1 MILDGDKMENIENLK
16 AELTALVNQAADMKA
31 LEETRV
37 AVLGKKGRIT
47 EMMKGLGALSLEEKK
62 ETGRLLNVLKTEI
75 ENAIESKKTDLEA
88 KELNAKLANEKI
100 DVTLPIRPENQG
112 RIHPV
117 SKIYEE
123 VVAIF
128 GEMGFEVVDG
138 PDIEDQFH
146 NFNALNT
153 PANHPARQM
162 QDTFYIPNPESD
174 NFDDSYV
181 VRTQTSAVQ
190 IRTMEK
196 KQPPIRIIAPGRTY
210 RSDYD
215 ATHTPMFHQVEG
227 LVIDKT
233 TTFANL
239 KGCLYEFI
247 KAFFELDEIPVRYRP
262 SYFPFTEPSAEMD
275 IGCLKSKTE
284 LKIGAGTDWLEI
296 LGCGMVHPN
305 VLKACGIDPE
315 EYQGFA
321 FGLGLDRLAMLK
333 YGIPDLRTFF
343 ESDVRWLKHYG
354 FVPLDEASMTGG
366 LSNNGGAAR

>member
-1 MILDGDKMENIENLK
+1 MESLENLK
-16 AELTALVNQAADMKA
+16 NQTIEKINQTEDIKS
-31 LEETRV
+31 LENLRV
-37 AVLGKKGRIT
+37 AILGKKGLIT
-47 EMMKGLGALSLEEKK
+47 EQMKGLANLSLEEKK
-62 ETGRLLNVLKTEI
+62 QQGQFLNKIKTEI
-75 ENAIESKKTDLEA
+75 ETSFEEKKEFLSKKEMDDKLA
-88 KELNAKLANEKI
+88 KETI
-100 DVTLPIRPENQG
+100 DVTLPVREENIG

-128 GEMGFEVVDG
+128 GEMGFEIADG

-162 QDTFYIPNPESD
+162 QDTFYIANPESD

-227 LVIDKT
+227 LVVDKKT
-233 TTFANL
+233 SFANL
-239 KGCLYEFI
+239 KGCLYDFV
-247 KAFFELDEIPVRYRP
+247 KTFFEVDQLPVRYRP

-275 IGCLKSKTE
+275 IGCKKSKTE
-284 LKIGAGTDWLEI
+284 LKIGAGDDWLEI

-305 VLKACGIDPE
+305 VLKACGINPE

-354 FVPLDEASMTGG
+354 FMPLDESSMTGG
-366 LSNNGGAAR
+366 LSNNGGLVR

>member
-1 MILDGDKMENIENLK
+1 MENLESLK
-16 AELTALVNQAADMKA
+16 AEILAAIAQAQDLKA
-31 LEETRV
+31 WDEARV
-37 AVLGKKGRIT
+37 AALGKKGKVT
-47 EMMKGLGALSLEEKK
+47 ELMKGMGALPVEQKIEMGKK
-62 ETGRLLNVLKTEI
+62 LNVLKAEI
-75 ENAIESKKTDLEA
+75 EQALENRRNELAEKEMNEKLA
-88 KELNAKLANEKI
+88 KETI
-100 DVTLPIRPENQG
+100 DVTLPIRDEAQG

-128 GEMGFEVVDG
+128 GEMGFEVAEG

-146 NFNALNT
+146 NFNALNM

-162 QDTFYIPNPESD
+162 QDTFYIPNKNSD
-174 NFDDSYV
+174 DFDDSYV
-181 VRTQTSAVQ
+181 VRTHTSSVQ
-190 IRTMEK
+190 IRTMESK
-196 KQPPIRIIAPGRTY
+196 KPPIRIIAPGRTY

-227 LVIDKT
+227 LVIDKNIT
-233 TTFANL
+233 MAHL
-239 KGCLYEFI
+239 KGCLYDFV

-275 IGCLKSKTE
+275 IGCLKTKSE

-305 VLKACGIDPE
+305 VLRAGGIDPD

-321 FGLGLDRLAMLK
+321 FGMGIDRLAMLK

-354 FVPLDEASMTGG
+354 FNPLDFSSMTGG
-366 LSNNGGAAR
+366 LSNNGGSAR

>member
-1 MILDGDKMENIENLK
+1 MENMEDLK
-16 AELTALVNQAADMKA
+16 SEIVAMINAAADMKT
-31 LEETRV
+31 LEEIRV
-37 AVLGKKGRIT
+37 SVLGKKGKIT
-47 EMMKGLGALSLEEKK
+47 ELMKGLGALSAEEKK
-62 ETGRLLNVLKTEI
+62 EKGKSLNILKSEVEKAMDAQKTVLE
-75 ENAIESKKTDLEA
+75 D
-88 KELNAKLANEKI
+88 KELNAKLAAETI
-100 DVTLPIRPENQG
+100 DVTLPVRSENQG

-128 GEMGFEVVDG
+128 GEMGFSVAEG

-146 NFNALNT
+146 NFNALNM

-162 QDTFYIPNPESD
+162 QDTFYIPNKESD
-174 NFDDSYV
+174 DFDDSYV
-181 VRTQTSAVQ
+181 VRTHTSPVQ
-190 IRTMEK
+190 IRTMENQ
-196 KQPPIRIIAPGRTY
+196 QPPIRIIAPGRTY

-227 LVIDKT
+227 LVIDKNIT
-233 TTFANL
+233 MAHL
-239 KGCLYEFI
+239 KGCLYDFV

-275 IGCLKSKTE
+275 IGCLKTKNE
-284 LKIGAGTDWLEI
+284 LKIGAGNDWLEI

-305 VLKACGIDPE
+305 VLRAGGIDPDV
-315 EYQGFA
+315 YQGFA
-321 FGLGLDRLAMLK
+321 FGVGIDRLAMLK

-354 FVPLDEASMTGG
+354 FTPLDESSMTGG
-366 LSNNGGAAR
+366 LSNNGGLGR

>member
-1 MILDGDKMENIENLK
+1 MENIEDLK
-16 AELTALVNQAADMKA
+16 AQTLEQIAKAADVKA
-31 LEETRV
+31 LDDIKI
-37 AVLGKKGRIT
+37 AVLGKKGVLT
-47 EMMKGLGALSLEEKK
+47 EQMKGLALLGLEEKK
-62 ETGRLLNVLKTEI
+62 QMGQKLNVVKNEI
-75 ENAIESKKTDLEA
+75 EQALDVKKEDLSA
-88 KELNAKLANEKI
+88 KELNEKLAKETI
-100 DVTLPIRPENQG
+100 DVTLPVRDENIG

-128 GEMGFEVVDG
+128 GEMGFEVADG

-162 QDTFYIPNPESD
+162 QDTFYVPNPDSD

-227 LVIDKT
+227 LVIDKK

-239 KGCLYEFI
+239 KGCLYDFI

-275 IGCLKSKTE
+275 IGCKKSKTE
-284 LKIGAGTDWLEI
+284 LKIGAGNDWLEI

-305 VLKACGIDPE
+305 VLKACNIDPE

-321 FGLGLDRLAMLK
+321 FGMGLDRLAMLK

-354 FVPLDEASMTGG
+354 FMPLDEASMTGG
-366 LSNNGGAAR
+366 LSNNGGLAR

>member
-1 MILDGDKMENIENLK
+1 MENLESLK
-16 AELTALVNQAADMKA
+16 AEILAAIAQAQDLKA
-31 LEETRV
+31 WDEARV
-37 AVLGKKGRIT
+37 AALGKKGKVT
-47 EMMKGLGALSLEEKK
+47 ELMKGMGALPVEQKIEMGKK
-62 ETGRLLNVLKTEI
+62 LNVLKAEI
-75 ENAIESKKTDLEA
+75 EQALENRRNELAEKEMNEKLA
-88 KELNAKLANEKI
+88 KETI
-100 DVTLPIRPENQG
+100 DVTLPIRDEAQG

-128 GEMGFEVVDG
+128 GEMGFEVAEG

-146 NFNALNT
+146 NFNALNM

-162 QDTFYIPNPESD
+162 QDTFYIPNKNSD
-174 NFDDSYV
+174 DFDDSYV
-181 VRTQTSAVQ
+181 VRTHTSPVQ
-190 IRTMEK
+190 IRTMESK
-196 KQPPIRIIAPGRTY
+196 KPPIRIIAPGRTY

-227 LVIDKT
+227 LVIDKNIT
-233 TTFANL
+233 MAHL
-239 KGCLYEFI
+239 KGCLYDFV

-275 IGCLKSKTE
+275 IGCLKSKSE

-305 VLKACGIDPE
+305 VLRAGGIDPD

-321 FGLGLDRLAMLK
+321 FGMGIDRLAMLK

-354 FVPLDEASMTGG
+354 FNPLDFSSMTGG
-366 LSNNGGAAR
+366 LSNNGGSAR

>member
-1 MILDGDKMENIENLK
+1 MENIENLK
-16 AELTALVNQAADMKA
+16 KELVTEIEAAQDLKA
-31 LEETRV
+31 LEEARV
-37 AVLGKKGRIT
+37 AITGKKGKLT
-47 EMMKGLGALSLEEKK
+47 AMMKDLSSLSVEEKK
-62 ETGRLLNVLKTEI
+62 EMGKNLNLLKAEVEKALDQRKST
-75 ENAIESKKTDLEA
+75 LEEKA
-88 KELNAKLANEKI
+88 LNEKLATETV
-100 DVTLPIRPENQG
+100 DVTLPVRPETQG

-128 GEMGFEVVDG
+128 GQMGFSVAEG

-146 NFNALNT
+146 NFNALNM

-162 QDTFYIPNPESD
+162 QDTFYIPNPDSD
-174 NFDDSYV
+174 DFDDSYV
-181 VRTQTSAVQ
+181 VRTHTSPVQ
-190 IRTMEK
+190 IRTMENQ
-196 KQPPIRIIAPGRTY
+196 QPPIRIIAPGRTY

-227 LVIDKT
+227 LVIDKNIT
-233 TTFANL
+233 MAHL
-239 KGCLYEFI
+239 KGCLYDFV

-275 IGCLKSKTE
+275 IGCLKTKNE
-284 LKIGAGTDWLEI
+284 LKIGAGNDWLEI

-305 VLKACGIDPE
+305 VLRAGGIDPDV
-315 EYQGFA
+315 YQGFA
-321 FGLGLDRLAMLK
+321 FGMGIDRLAMLK

-354 FVPLDEASMTGG
+354 FNALDEASMTGG
-366 LSNNGGAAR
+366 LSNNGGANR

>member
-1 MILDGDKMENIENLK
+1 MENIEELK
-16 AELTALVNQAADMKA
+16 QKWTAEIKTATTLPQ
-31 LEETRV
+31 LEEIRV
-37 AVLGKKGRIT
+37 SLLGKKGQIT
-47 EMMKGLGALSLEEKK
+47 DMMKNLGSLSIEEKK
-62 ETGRLLNVLKTEI
+62 EMGKGLNVLKS
-75 ENAIESKKTDLEA
+75 AIEQVLNEQKEILASA
-88 KELNAKLANEKI
+88 ELNARLAGEKI
-100 DVTLPIRPENQG
+100 DVTLPVRNEVQG

-117 SKIYEE
+117 SQIYEE

-128 GEMGFEVVDG
+128 GQMGFEVAEG

-146 NFNALNT
+146 NFNALNM

-162 QDTFYIPNPESD
+162 QDTFYIPNPDSD

-181 VRTQTSAVQ
+181 VRTHTSPVQ
-190 IRTMEK
+190 IRTMEN

-227 LVIDKT
+227 LVIDKNIT
-233 TTFANL
+233 MAHL
-239 KGCLYEFI
+239 KGCLYDFV
-247 KAFFELDEIPVRYRP
+247 KAFFGLDDIPVRYRP

-275 IGCLKSKTE
+275 IGCLKTKTE
-284 LKIGAGTDWLEI
+284 LKVGAGNDWLEI

-305 VLKACGIDPE
+305 VLRAGGINPD

-321 FGLGLDRLAMLK
+321 FGVGIDRLAMLK

-343 ESDVRWLKHYG
+343 ESDLRWLKHYG
-354 FVPLDEASMTGG
+354 FNPLDMASMTGG

>member
-1 MILDGDKMENIENLK
+1 MEDIESLKTEMLAAVSK
-16 AELTALVNQAADMKA
+16 AEDLKSWDEA
-31 LEETRV
+31 RV
-37 AVLGKKGRIT
+37 ALLGKKGRIT
-47 EMMKGLGALSLEEKK
+47 ELMKGMGALPAEQKIEMGK
-62 ETGRLLNVLKTEI
+62 RLNVLKSEV
-75 ENAIESKKTDLEA
+75 EEA
-88 KELNAKLANEKI
+88 LNVRRAELAEKELNEKLARETV
-100 DVTLPIRPENQG
+100 DVTLPVRPENQG

-128 GEMGFEVVDG
+128 GEMGFEVAEG

-146 NFNALNT
+146 NFNALNM

-162 QDTFYIPNPESD
+162 QDTFYIPNKNSD
-174 NFDDSYV
+174 DFDDSYV
-181 VRTQTSAVQ
+181 VRTHTSPVQ
-190 IRTMEK
+190 IRTMER
-196 KQPPIRIIAPGRTY
+196 QRPPIRVVAPGRTY

-227 LVIDKT
+227 LVIDKNIT
-233 TTFANL
+233 MAHL
-239 KGCLYEFI
+239 KGCLYDFV
-247 KAFFELDEIPVRYRP
+247 KAFFELDDIPVRYRP

-275 IGCLKSKTE
+275 IGCLKTKDE
-284 LKIGAGTDWLEI
+284 LKIGSGTDWLEI

-305 VLKACGIDPE
+305 VLRAGGIDPE

-321 FGLGLDRLAMLK
+321 FGMGIDRLAMLK

-354 FVPLDEASMTGG
+354 FTPLDFSSMTGG
-366 LSNNGGAAR
+366 LSNNGGSAR

>member
-1 MILDGDKMENIENLK
+1 MENIEELKQNLV
-16 AELTALVNQAADMKA
+16 AEIMAAADVKQ
-31 LEETRV
+31 LEDIRI

-47 EMMKGLGALSLEEKK
+47 EMMKNLGSLSVEEKK
-62 ETGRLLNVLKTEI
+62 EMGKGLNILKSEVENALNVQKDRLAEQ
-75 ENAIESKKTDLEA
+75 
-88 KELNAKLANEKI
+88 ELNARLSNEKI
-100 DVTLPIRPENQG
+100 DVTLPGRPEVQG

-117 SKIYEE
+117 SQIYEE

-128 GEMGFEVVDG
+128 GQMGFEVAEG

-146 NFNALNT
+146 NFNALNM
-153 PANHPARQM
+153 PANHPAQQM
-162 QDTFYIPNPESD
+162 QDTFYIPNPESSD
-174 NFDDSYV
+174 FDDSFV
-181 VRTQTSAVQ
+181 VRTHTSPVQ

-233 TTFANL
+233 TTMANL
-239 KGCLYEFI
+239 KGCLYDFV

-275 IGCLKSKTE
+275 IGCLKTKTE
-284 LKIGAGTDWLEI
+284 LKIGAGNDWLEI

-305 VLKACGIDPE
+305 VLRAGGIDPD

-321 FGLGLDRLAMLK
+321 FGVGIDRLAMLK

-354 FVPLDEASMTGG
+354 FNPLDMASMTGG